1 MLRYRCHTLKDC
13 RQDEIVKSLMASYD
27 EVGGINHVDCGN
39 LPSKQAIALLCE
51 DMLQLLF
58 PGFFSEE
65 AVSADDLQLM
75 THELVASVRQRV
87 YTEVRRSMRL
97 NGDSA
102 SSDGDVTSLV
112 CSFMLA
118 LPKVRALLQTD
129 VEAAFEGDPAARNF
143 EEIILAYPGLEA
155 IAIQRTAH
163 IMYKMNV
170 PLIPR
175 MMTEWAHGR
184 TGIDIHPGAEIG
196 THFFID
202 HGTGVVIG
210 ETAELGHHVK
220 LYQGVGL
227 VARSLAAGQALR
239 GKKRHP
245 TLEDHVTVYA
255 NATIVGGD
263 TVIGARSTIGANV
276 FILESVA
283 PDMLYALGQQTHQVK
298 AKEKKPPR
306 VDGAHASAS
315 LVSK

>member
-1 MLRYRCHTLKDC
+1 
-13 RQDEIVKSLMASYD
+13 
-27 EVGGINHVDCGN
+27 
-39 LPSKQAIALLCE
+39 
-51 DMLQLLF
+51 
-58 PGFFSEE
+58 
-65 AVSADDLQLM
+65 
-75 THELVASVRQRV
+75 
-87 YTEVRRSMRL
+87 
-97 NGDSA
+97 
-102 SSDGDVTSLV
+102 
-112 CSFMLA
+112 MLA

-129 VEAAFEGDPAARNF
+129 VEAAFEGDPAARGF

-163 IMYKMNV
+163 VLYKENV

-210 ETAELGHHVK
+210 ETAALGNHVK

-276 FILESVA
+276 FILESVP
-283 PDMLYALGQQTHQVK
+283 PDMLYALGQQEHQVK
-298 AKEKKPPR
+298 AKKQK
-306 VDGAHASAS
+306 
-315 LVSK
+315 

>member
-1 MLRYRCHTLKDC
+1 
-13 RQDEIVKSLMASYD
+13 MASD
-27 EVGGINHVDCGN
+27 E
-39 LPSKQAIALLCE
+39 
-51 DMLQLLF
+51 
-58 PGFFSEE
+58 
-65 AVSADDLQLM
+65 LQLM
-75 THELVASVRQRV
+75 THELVAGIRQRLNV
-87 YTEVRRSMRL
+87 EVRRTARL

-102 SSDGDVTSLV
+102 PAESEALV
-112 CSFMLA
+112 CRFMLA
-118 LPKVRALLQTD
+118 LPKVRALLQSD
-129 VEAAFEGDPAARNF
+129 VEAAFEGDPAARGF

-163 IMYKMNV
+163 VLYKENV

-210 ETAELGHHVK
+210 ETAALGNHVK

-276 FILESVA
+276 FILESVP
-283 PDMLYALGQQTHQVK
+283 PDMLYALGQQEHQVK
-298 AKEKKPPR
+298 AKKQK
-306 VDGAHASAS
+306 
-315 LVSK
+315 

>member
-1 MLRYRCHTLKDC
+1 MDMDC
-13 RQDEIVKSLMASYD
+13 RQDEIVKSLMASYH

-39 LPSKQAIALLCE
+39 LPSKRAIASLCE
-51 DMLQLLF
+51 DLLHLLF
-58 PGFFSEE
+58 PGFFSDE
-65 AVSADDLQLM
+65 AVSSDELQLM
-75 THELVASVRQRV
+75 THELVAGIRQRLNI
-87 YTEVRRSMRL
+87 EVRRTARL
-97 NGDSA
+97 NGDSTPA
-102 SSDGDVTSLV
+102 ESESLV
-112 CSFMLA
+112 CRFMLA
-118 LPKVRALLQTD
+118 LPEVRALLQTD
-129 VEAAFEGDPAARNF
+129 VEAAFEGDPAARGF

-163 IMYKMNV
+163 VLYQEHV

-210 ETAELGHHVK
+210 ETANLGNHVK

-263 TVIGARSTIGANV
+263 TIIGARSTIGANV
-276 FILESVA
+276 FILESVP
-283 PDMLYALGQQTHQVK
+283 PDMLYALGQQEHKVQVK
-298 AKEKKPPR
+298 KTK
-306 VDGAHASAS
+306 
-315 LVSK
+315 